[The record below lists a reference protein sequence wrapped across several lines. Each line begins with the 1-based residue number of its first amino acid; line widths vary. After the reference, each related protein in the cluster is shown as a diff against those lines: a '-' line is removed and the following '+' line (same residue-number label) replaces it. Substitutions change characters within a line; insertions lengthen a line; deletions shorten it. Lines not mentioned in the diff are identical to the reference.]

1 MTERIAVVNSYP
13 IPINN
18 KKKPKNKPSFCE
30 FFIMAM
36 QYNCPKH
43 LRVPL
48 GFFTRS
54 CTKMCIVREDTT
66 PLIIPTYDPDWI
78 MSHLSERERIKTRT
92 TKL

>member
-1 MTERIAVVNSYP
+1 
-13 IPINN
+13 
-18 KKKPKNKPSFCE
+18 
-30 FFIMAM
+30 MAM

-54 CTKMCIVREDTT
+54 CTKMCVVREDTT
-66 PLIIPTYDPDWI
+66 ALIIPTYDLDLI
-78 MSHLSERERIKTRT
+78 MADLIERERIKTRT